1 MQNSKKWFFKIY
13 ILRLRIIYWSQ
24 MSKKKFSVDDL
35 EEASFEELEK
45 TVFGE
50 EEGRKNSSRNNSRPV
65 TRK

>member
-1 MQNSKKWFFKIY
+1 MIS
-13 ILRLRIIYWSQ
+13 WSQ